1 MATEPTLR
9 MLPSAYKTG
18 KVYSVVPINGDGDL
32 SFARQST
39 STTINKDGLL
49 QVINADTPRL
59 NHIDGGCPSLLLEP
73 ARNNYVEFSE
83 RPLQWTYQEFGSGSA
98 GTLTFG
104 ETDLL
109 DGTNA
114 VKIDFPSDAEDVSI
128 FFGSDT
134 SDLTSRDCTISIYV
148 KLVSVGNKNLQLKA
162 GFSGIVNINSTEF
175 TRVSVS
181 GVKSSNEAFQL
192 KLNPSEGT
200 SVGGFSIIVCHPQ
213 EEENF
218 YATSYIPTTGSK
230 VLRLS
235 ETCFKD
241 GLGSYI
247 NNSEGVLYVDVSAL
261 ANVASGYYETG
272 DRRISLNNFSSQNRV
287 ELGFTNVENEVIA
300 LVSSSFVTITLYGQS
315 QDILNGVKIALKYKQ
330 NDFALWI
337 NGVKV
342 DSITTGN
349 TPSGM
354 NRVEFAG
361 GNGNNLFYGNTNE
374 LRIYNSAL
382 SDAELAELT
391 SL

>member
-59 NHIDGGCPSLLLEP
+59 NHIEGGCPSLLLEP
-73 ARNNYVEFSE
+73 ARTNYVEFSE

-128 FFGSDT
+128 FFGSNT
-134 SDLTSRDCTISIYV
+134 SDLIDEDCTISIYV
-148 KLVSVGNKNLQLKA
+148 KLVSVGNKNLQLKS
-162 GFSGIVNINSTEF
+162 GFSGIVNINSTKF

-181 GVKSSNEAFQL
+181 GVKSGNEAFQL
-192 KLNPSEGT
+192 KLKPSEGT
-200 SVGGFSIIVCHPQ
+200 SAGGFSIIVCHPQ
-213 EEENF
+213 EEENL

-230 VLRLS
+230 VIRLS

-261 ANVASGYYETG
+261 SNDSLN
-272 DRRISLNNFSSQNRV
+272 RRISLNNFSNQNRV

-349 TPSGM
+349 TPLGM

-382 SDAELAELT
+382 SDNELAELT